1 MKINTPKEAIRKTR
15 LGALLFLKGRYIILS
30 MTMPRMAARIEAKK
44 KTE

>member
-30 MTMPRMAARIEAKK
+30 MAMPRMAERIEAKK